1 MNTSQHSTITNN
13 NEVSL
18 KDTVTWL
25 LQTNRNCLCG
35 FLCLPA
41 VTRVVI
47 LGTVLL
53 QGVTGDCSPQ
63 FEDCSPQ
70 FEDCS
75 LEPVPSVHL
84 VPLVETKHQHLC
96 LTFLIGT

>member
-1 MNTSQHSTITNN
+1 MINTSQHSTITNN

-25 LQTNRNCLCG
+25 VQTDGNCLCG
-35 FLCLPA
+35 ILCLPA
-41 VTRVVI
+41 VTRVVL

-63 FEDCSPQ
+63 FEDCSV
-70 FEDCS
+70 
-75 LEPVPSVHL
+75 EPVLSVHL
-84 VPLVETKHQHLC
+84 LPLVETKHQHLC